1 MEEDITL
8 NEAKELVAKF
18 SNPEHK
24 NKEDELFKI
33 AAAKLLEET
42 DPGFEYEYEHES
54 EEEVSVEKPD
64 ESLITR
70 AKNYGKE
77 VVNNI
82 QSLGA
87 AGTVAFSSAVYF
99 QSVEAFETTHEI
111 GSIIRSVESNYGQS
125 LMSYIG
131 SIITEMTEESDAE
144 ESQSEESDAEES
156 QSEVEETQE
165 SESEVEETQES
176 ESEVE
181 ETQESE
187 SEVEE
192 TQESESNNTLEQPKD
207 NNEDEHQEKTENE
220 ESAIETNGSKT
231 KSNVQTD
238 VIQSETNG
246 GGDIDAINDIKPHS
260 MIGDDAFEPVFT
272 PHDAIV
278 ASPAG
283 PKL

>member
-24 NKEDELFKI
+24 NKEDELFKV

-42 DPGFEYEYEHES
+42 DPAFEYEYEV
-54 EEEVSVEKPD
+54 EEEEAAAEKSD
-64 ESLITR
+64 ESLFSR
-70 AKNYGKE
+70 AKDYGKE

-111 GSIIRSVESNYGQS
+111 GFIIRSVESNYGQS

-144 ESQSEESDAEES
+144 ESQSEESDTA
-156 QSEVEETQE
+156 
-165 SESEVEETQES
+165 
-176 ESEVE
+176 
-181 ETQESE
+181 
-187 SEVEE
+187 
-192 TQESESNNTLEQPKD
+192 ESESNNTLEQPKD
-207 NNEDEHQEKTENE
+207 NNKDEHQEKTENE

-246 GGDIDAINDIKPHS
+246 GGNIDAIDDIKPHS

-278 ASPAG
+278 TSPAG

>member
-82 QSLGA
+82 QLLGA

-131 SIITEMTEESDAE
+131 SIITEMTEESDA
-144 ESQSEESDAEES
+144 A
-156 QSEVEETQE
+156 
-165 SESEVEETQES
+165 ES

-207 NNEDEHQEKTENE
+207 NNEDEHQEKPENE

-246 GGDIDAINDIKPHS
+246 GGDIDAIDDIKPHS

>member
-24 NKEDELFKI
+24 NKEDELFKV

-42 DPGFEYEYEHES
+42 DPAFEYEYEV
-54 EEEVSVEKPD
+54 EEEEAAAEKSD
-64 ESLITR
+64 ESLFSR
-70 AKNYGKE
+70 AKDYGKE

-111 GSIIRSVESNYGQS
+111 GFIIRSVESNYGQS

-144 ESQSEESDAEES
+144 ESQSEESDTA
-156 QSEVEETQE
+156 
-165 SESEVEETQES
+165 
-176 ESEVE
+176 
-181 ETQESE
+181 
-187 SEVEE
+187 
-192 TQESESNNTLEQPKD
+192 ESESNNTLEQPKD
-207 NNEDEHQEKTENE
+207 NNKDEHQEKTENE

-246 GGDIDAINDIKPHS
+246 GGDIDAIDDIKPHS

-278 ASPAG
+278 TSPNG
-283 PKL
+283 P

>member
-1 MEEDITL
+1 MEKDITL

-24 NKEDELFKI
+24 NKEDELFKV

-42 DPGFEYEYEHES
+42 DPAFEYEYEV
-54 EEEVSVEKPD
+54 EEEEAAAEKSD
-64 ESLITR
+64 ESLFSR
-70 AKNYGKE
+70 AKDYGKE

-111 GSIIRSVESNYGQS
+111 GFIIRSVESNYGQS

-144 ESQSEESDAEES
+144 ESQSEESDTA
-156 QSEVEETQE
+156 
-165 SESEVEETQES
+165 
-176 ESEVE
+176 
-181 ETQESE
+181 
-187 SEVEE
+187 
-192 TQESESNNTLEQPKD
+192 ESESNNTLEQPKD
-207 NNEDEHQEKTENE
+207 NNKDEHQEKTENE

-246 GGDIDAINDIKPHS
+246 GGDIDAIDDIKPHS

-278 ASPAG
+278 TSPNG
-283 PKL
+283 P

>member
-82 QSLGA
+82 QLLGA

-131 SIITEMTEESDAE
+131 SIITEMTEESDA
-144 ESQSEESDAEES
+144 A
-156 QSEVEETQE
+156 
-165 SESEVEETQES
+165 
-176 ESEVE
+176 
-181 ETQESE
+181 ESE

-246 GGDIDAINDIKPHS
+246 GGDIDAIDDIKPHS

>member
-1 MEEDITL
+1 MKEDITL

-54 EEEVSVEKPD
+54 EEEVLVEKPD

-144 ESQSEESDAEES
+144 ESQSEESDTEEAVEES
-156 QSEVEETQE
+156 DTAESESEAEETQE
-165 SESEVEETQES
+165 SESDNTL
-176 ESEVE
+176 
-181 ETQESE
+181 
-187 SEVEE
+187 
-192 TQESESNNTLEQPKD
+192 TLEQPKD
-207 NNEDEHQEKTENE
+207 NNEDEQREESENE
-220 ESAIETNGSKT
+220 ESSIETNSSEA
-231 KSNVQTD
+231 KSNIQTD
-238 VIQSETNG
+238 SIQSETNG
-246 GGDIDAINDIKPHS
+246 GGDIDAIDNIKPHS
-260 MIGDDAFEPVFT
+260 MVEDDAFEPVFT
-272 PHDAIV
+272 PYDAIIT
-278 ASPAG
+278 SPSG
-283 PKL
+283 PKQ

>member
-1 MEEDITL
+1 MEKDITL

-24 NKEDELFKI
+24 NKEDELFKV

-42 DPGFEYEYEHES
+42 DPAFEYEYEV
-54 EEEVSVEKPD
+54 EEEEAAAEKSD
-64 ESLITR
+64 ESLFSR
-70 AKNYGKE
+70 AKDYGKE

-111 GSIIRSVESNYGQS
+111 GFIIRSVESNYGQS

-144 ESQSEESDAEES
+144 ESQSEESDTA
-156 QSEVEETQE
+156 
-165 SESEVEETQES
+165 
-176 ESEVE
+176 
-181 ETQESE
+181 
-187 SEVEE
+187 
-192 TQESESNNTLEQPKD
+192 ESESNNTLEQPKD
-207 NNEDEHQEKTENE
+207 NNKDEHQEKTENE

-246 GGDIDAINDIKPHS
+246 GGDIDAIDDIKPHS

-278 ASPAG
+278 TSPAG

>member
-54 EEEVSVEKPD
+54 EEEVLVEKPD

-131 SIITEMTEESDAE
+131 SIITEMTEESDTE
-144 ESQSEESDAEES
+144 ESQSEESDTEEAAEES
-156 QSEVEETQE
+156 DTS
-165 SESEVEETQES
+165 
-176 ESEVE
+176 
-181 ETQESE
+181 ESE

-192 TQESESNNTLEQPKD
+192 TQESESNNTLEQAKD
-207 NNEDEHQEKTENE
+207 NNADEYQEKTENE

-246 GGDIDAINDIKPHS
+246 GWDIDAIDDIKPHS

-278 ASPAG
+278 TSPNG
-283 PKL
+283 PLI

>member
-70 AKNYGKE
+70 AKNYSKE

-82 QSLGA
+82 RSLGA

-131 SIITEMTEESDAE
+131 SIITEMTEESNAE
-144 ESQSEESDAEES
+144 ESGAAGAAEESDTA
-156 QSEVEETQE
+156 
-165 SESEVEETQES
+165 
-176 ESEVE
+176 
-181 ETQESE
+181 ESE

-207 NNEDEHQEKTENE
+207 NNEDEHQEKPENE

-246 GGDIDAINDIKPHS
+246 GGDIDAIDDIKPHS

>member
-54 EEEVSVEKPD
+54 EEEVLVEKPD

-144 ESQSEESDAEES
+144 ESQSEESDTA
-156 QSEVEETQE
+156 
-165 SESEVEETQES
+165 
-176 ESEVE
+176 
-181 ETQESE
+181 
-187 SEVEE
+187 
-192 TQESESNNTLEQPKD
+192 ESESNNTLEQPKD
-207 NNEDEHQEKTENE
+207 NNKDEHQEKTENE

-246 GGDIDAINDIKPHS
+246 GWDIDAIDDIKPHS

-278 ASPAG
+278 TSPNG
-283 PKL
+283 PLI

>member
-1 MEEDITL
+1 MKEDITL

-54 EEEVSVEKPD
+54 EEEVLVEKPD

-144 ESQSEESDAEES
+144 ESQSEESDTEEAVEES
-156 QSEVEETQE
+156 DTAESESEAEETQE
-165 SESEVEETQES
+165 SESDNTL
-176 ESEVE
+176 
-181 ETQESE
+181 
-187 SEVEE
+187 
-192 TQESESNNTLEQPKD
+192 TLEQPKD

-246 GGDIDAINDIKPHS
+246 GGDIDAIDNIKPHS
-260 MIGDDAFEPVFT
+260 MVEDDAFEPVFT
-272 PHDAIV
+272 PYDAIIT
-278 ASPAG
+278 SPSG
-283 PKL
+283 PKQ

>member
-1 MEEDITL
+1 MEKDITL

-24 NKEDELFKI
+24 NKEDELFKV

-42 DPGFEYEYEHES
+42 DPAFEYEYEV
-54 EEEVSVEKPD
+54 EEEEAAAEKSD
-64 ESLITR
+64 ESLFSR
-70 AKNYGKE
+70 AKDYGKE

-144 ESQSEESDAEES
+144 ESQSEESDTA
-156 QSEVEETQE
+156 
-165 SESEVEETQES
+165 
-176 ESEVE
+176 
-181 ETQESE
+181 
-187 SEVEE
+187 
-192 TQESESNNTLEQPKD
+192 ESESNNTLEQPKD
-207 NNEDEHQEKTENE
+207 NNKDEHQEKTENE

-246 GGDIDAINDIKPHS
+246 GGDIDAIDDIKPHS

-278 ASPAG
+278 TSPAG

>member
-144 ESQSEESDAEES
+144 ESQSE
-156 QSEVEETQE
+156 
-165 SESEVEETQES
+165 VEETQES